1 MNLSQEKNLELMM
14 HIITLLSFIILTFFS
29 ITIFYIPLIFYF
41 IFKSKKLRIIA
52 IETAVYQLFTW
63 IIVWIWNTFVMRTL
77 MLSMFHSDINVS
89 NMSMILWTAPIYII
103 LTILLFFGPLKGI
116 LSVLIGKDF
125 HYPIISK
132 WISK

>member
-1 MNLSQEKNLELMM
+1 
-14 HIITLLSFIILTFFS
+14 ITLLSFVILPFFS

-41 IFKSKKLRIIA
+41 IFKSKELRIIA

-63 IIVWIWNTFVMRTL
+63 IIVLIWNTFVMRIL
-77 MLSMFHSDINVS
+77 LFSMLHSDMNAS
-89 NMSMILWTAPIYII
+89 TMSMILWAVPIYII
-103 LTILLFFGPLKGI
+103 LTILLVLGPLKGI
-116 LSVLIGKDF
+116 LHVLQGKDF